1 MKFDKF
7 GLGALVIGVI
17 IVALMLQ
24 VFFMTPD
31 VGGWTW
37 QGLWNA
43 IAEAVVGGVL
53 LLGVV
58 LIIIGLM
65 LLVL

>member
-7 GLGALVIGVI
+7 GFGALVIGVI

-24 VFFMTPD
+24 AFFMTPD

-43 IAEAVVGGVL
+43 VAEAVVGGLL
-53 LLGVV
+53 LLGVFLV
-58 LIIIGLM
+58 IIGLM

>member
-7 GLGALVIGVI
+7 GLGALVIGLV

-24 VFFMTPD
+24 VFFMAPGM
-31 VGGWTW
+31 GGWTW

-43 IAEAVVGGVL
+43 IAEAVVGGLL
-53 LLGVV
+53 LLGVFLV
-58 LIIIGLM
+58 VIGL
-65 LLVL
+65 LLLFL

>member
-7 GLGALVIGVI
+7 GFGALVIGVV

-43 IAEAVVGGVL
+43 VAEAVVGGVL
-53 LLGVV
+53 LLGVFLV
-58 LIIIGLM
+58 IIGLM

>member
-7 GLGALVIGVI
+7 GFGALVIGVV

-43 IAEAVVGGVL
+43 VAEAVVGGLL
-53 LLGVV
+53 LLGVFLV
-58 LIIIGLM
+58 VIGLM

>member
-1 MKFDKF
+1 MRFDKF
-7 GLGALVIGVI
+7 GFGALVIGVV

-24 VFFMTPD
+24 VFFMAPD
-31 VGGWTW
+31 MGGWTW

-43 IAEAVVGGVL
+43 IAEAAVGGVL

>member
-7 GLGALVIGVI
+7 GLGALVIGLV

-43 IAEAVVGGVL
+43 VAEAVVGGVL
-53 LLGVV
+53 LLGVFLV
-58 LIIIGLM
+58 IIGLM

>member
-7 GLGALVIGVI
+7 GLGALVIGVV

-43 IAEAVVGGVL
+43 VAEAVVGGLL
-53 LLGVV
+53 LLGVFLV
-58 LIIIGLM
+58 IIGLM

>member
-1 MKFDKF
+1 MRFDKF
-7 GLGALVIGVI
+7 GFGALIVGVI

-24 VFFMTPD
+24 AFFMAPEM
-31 VGGWTW
+31 GGWTW

-43 IAEAVVGGVL
+43 VAEAVVGGVL
-53 LLGVV
+53 LLGVF
-58 LIIIGLM
+58 LILIGIM

>member
-7 GLGALVIGVI
+7 GFGALVIGVV

-43 IAEAVVGGVL
+43 VAEAVVGGLL
-53 LLGVV
+53 LLGVFLV
-58 LIIIGLM
+58 IIGLM

>member
-1 MKFDKF
+1 MRFDKF
-7 GLGALVIGVI
+7 GFGALIVGLIVLAVI
-17 IVALMLQ
+17 LQ

-43 IAEAVVGGVL
+43 VAEAVVGGLVL
-53 LLGVV
+53 LGIFLV
-58 LIIIGLM
+58 IIGL
-65 LLVL
+65 LLLIL

>member
-7 GLGALVIGVI
+7 GLGALVIGVV

-43 IAEAVVGGVL
+43 VAEAVVGGLL
-53 LLGVV
+53 LLGVFLV
-58 LIIIGLM
+58 VIGLM

>member
-43 IAEAVVGGVL
+43 VAEAVVGGLL
-53 LLGVV
+53 LLGVFLV
-58 LIIIGLM
+58 IIGLM